1 MKDLTQEECLTL
13 LADNYIGRMAYTS
26 KGRAEVI
33 PITYYYDPE
42 QHAVISYSGEGH
54 KIEAMRLHN
63 SVSFQVDEISSLD
76 KWRSVL
82 LYGTYEELSG
92 MDAKYQLHK
101 FSEEVKKIILR
112 KDNSTL
118 HFIREFSS
126 KTDTS
131 GTPIVYRLKITEIHG
146 KRRD

>member
-1 MKDLTQEECLTL
+1 MKELTQEECLAL
-13 LADNYIGRMAYTS
+13 LADNYIGRMAYITE
-26 KGRAEVI
+26 GRAEVI
-33 PITYYYDPE
+33 PITYYYDPV

-54 KIEAMRLHN
+54 KIEAMRRN
-63 SVSFQVDEISSLD
+63 GSVSFQVDEISALD

-101 FSEEVKKIILR
+101 FSEEVKKIVLR
-112 KDNSTL
+112 KENSTL

-126 KTDTS
+126 KTETS
-131 GTPIVYRLKITEIHG
+131 GIPIVYRLKITEVHG